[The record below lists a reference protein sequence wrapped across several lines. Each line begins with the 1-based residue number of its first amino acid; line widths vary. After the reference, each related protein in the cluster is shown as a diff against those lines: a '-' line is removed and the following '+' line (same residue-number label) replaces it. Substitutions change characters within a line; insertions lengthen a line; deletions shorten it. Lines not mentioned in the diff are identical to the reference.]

1 MNNVF
6 HIFAAVS
13 KAECDLWVK
22 GLRYL
27 SHDTIT
33 STYPLVLE
41 RWLWK
46 EFNEMAGER
55 SNITL
60 KDIRTFLPQV
70 NCQIA
75 KQRVKKAFQEVDS
88 RKPDELSFD
97 DFASLYHILIHDDNV
112 RKTCIAII
120 I

>member
-1 MNNVF
+1 
-6 HIFAAVS
+6 
-13 KAECDLWVK
+13 
-22 GLRYL
+22 
-27 SHDTIT
+27 
-33 STYPLVLE
+33 
-41 RWLWK
+41 
-46 EFNEMAGER
+46 MAGER

-112 RKTCIAII
+112 KIKINHFNITFTLEPII
-120 I
+120 FSIPFSCSFSKRTF

>member
-97 DFASLYHILIHDDNV
+97 DFASLYHILIHDDNA
-112 RKTCIAII
+112 RKTSIAII